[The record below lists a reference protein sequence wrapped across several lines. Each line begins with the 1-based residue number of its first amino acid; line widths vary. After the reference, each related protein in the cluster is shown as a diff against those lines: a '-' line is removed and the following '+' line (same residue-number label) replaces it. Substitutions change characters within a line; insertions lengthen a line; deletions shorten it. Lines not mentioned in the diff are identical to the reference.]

1 VNAVSDTEPQLQRK
15 MGCTTSKAKE
25 PYLHGRPTFKGDDVV
40 KGFEK
45 ENGLLFRIV
54 KKGKKKQETWAFYND
69 TKQYEMRI
77 HVTFNSGCDLKA
89 LGETKLEEGERGEM
103 VASVT
108 VQPGATE
115 MFIEGR
121 VNGFRSKM
129 DAFKV
134 GDAANTGLTL
144 NA

>member
-1 VNAVSDTEPQLQRK
+1 
-15 MGCTTSKAKE
+15 MGCTSSHANTQFLNGK
-25 PYLHGRPTFKGDDVV
+25 PTFKGDEVV

-54 KKGKKKQETWAFYND
+54 KKGKKKRQTWAFYND
-69 TKQYEMRI
+69 TKQYEMRV
-77 HVTFNSGCDLKA
+77 HVTFNAGCDIKA
-89 LGETKLEEGERGEM
+89 LGETKLEEVEDKDE
-103 VASVT
+103 VIATVT

-129 DAFKV
+129 DAFKI
-134 GDAANTGLTL
+134 
-144 NA
+144 